1 MLEGGKKRA
10 FSPPSIGSA
19 ASKMADKVPA
29 KRARKNGQDVD
40 EDPSEQG
47 HGPRRDESVEGI
59 AHQPLKRSESS
70 AYESLFVYCTK
81 QLTLIFFS
89 QRPHFILAVAK
100 LVTLSPRLHIIPTT
114 TKPTPQVTARCQ
126 MSMTGLM
133 T

>member
-1 MLEGGKKRA
+1 
-10 FSPPSIGSA
+10 
-19 ASKMADKVPA
+19 MADKVPA
-29 KRARKNGQDVD
+29 KRVRKNGQDVD

-47 HGPRRDESVEGI
+47 HGPRRDESVVNEGMI

-70 AYESLFVYCTK
+70 AYESLFVYHTK
-81 QLTLIFFS
+81 QLTLNFFS
-89 QRPHFILAVAK
+89 QCPRFILAVAK
-100 LVTLSPRLHIIPTT
+100 LVILSPRLRIIPTT